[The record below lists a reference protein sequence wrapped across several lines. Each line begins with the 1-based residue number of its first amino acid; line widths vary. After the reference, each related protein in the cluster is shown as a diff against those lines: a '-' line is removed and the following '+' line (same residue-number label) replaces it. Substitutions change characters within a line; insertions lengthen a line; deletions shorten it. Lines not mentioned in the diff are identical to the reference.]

1 MWYLKKEMSE
11 SEDPILLKNVQE
23 WIKGMAYVISL
34 NKIFFSSQGKRELQ
48 HFKIG
53 ACGLNLW
60 WISLDI
66 LKSVCLH
73 KSYTKK

>member
-34 NKIFFSSQGKRELQ
+34 NKIFFPHKAKEN
-48 HFKIG
+48 
-53 ACGLNLW
+53 CNT
-60 WISLDI
+60 
-66 LKSVCLH
+66 LKLGHVDLICDEYL
-73 KSYTKK
+73 